1 MYVNQHLVE
10 HTSYLKISNEQFQ
23 CLSFHLCFSDH
34 LSVEWLFMN
43 EMNMV
48 NLKQTLALIT
58 LIVVQMSST
67 CSCANHGKWKS
78 RF

>member
-1 MYVNQHLVE
+1 
-10 HTSYLKISNEQFQ
+10 
-23 CLSFHLCFSDH
+23 
-34 LSVEWLFMN
+34 MN

-58 LIVVQMSST
+58 LIVVQMSS
-67 CSCANHGKWKS
+67 SCANHGKWKS